1 MVFKLFIVSKEE
13 NLEALGGNLS
23 PSPSPSLLTFWL
35 TEEIG
40 RNLHSLS
47 YTQVLIVIITLG
59 HSM

>member
-23 PSPSPSLLTFWL
+23 ASLSLLTFWL

-40 RNLHSLS
+40 RNLHSLL

>member
-23 PSPSPSLLTFWL
+23 PSLLTFWL
-35 TEEIG
+35 TEEVS
-40 RNLHSLS
+40 RNLHSLL
-47 YTQVLIVIITLG
+47 YTPVLIAIITLG

>member
-23 PSPSPSLLTFWL
+23 PSPSLLTFWL
-35 TEEIG
+35 TEEVS
-40 RNLHSLS
+40 RNLHSLL
-47 YTQVLIVIITLG
+47 YTQVLIAIITLG